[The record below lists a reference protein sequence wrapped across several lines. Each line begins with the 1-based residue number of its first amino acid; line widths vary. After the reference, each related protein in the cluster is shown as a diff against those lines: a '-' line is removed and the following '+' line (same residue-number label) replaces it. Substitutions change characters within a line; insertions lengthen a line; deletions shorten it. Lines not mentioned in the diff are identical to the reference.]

1 MPMDR
6 KRYPAN
12 WNQIATQIKK
22 KANWYCENCN
32 RPCRKPKEDRFQ
44 FEDRIKPTPW
54 ADELYQEKYDEE
66 LGTVFLS
73 KLTRFTLTVAHLN
86 HTPEDCR
93 PENLKAL
100 CSVCHLRY
108 DAAHH
113 IRSAKANRLKKR
125 EAVGQLTLF

>member
-1 MPMDR
+1 MPMER

-12 WNQIATQIKK
+12 WNQIALQIKEK
-22 KANWYCENCN
+22 TGWHCENCD
-32 RPCRKPKEDRFQ
+32 RPCRKPQEDRFD
-44 FEDRIKPTPW
+44 FEDRIESTLW
-54 ADELYQEKYDEE
+54 ADELYEEKYDEE
-66 LGTVFLS
+66 LGTVYLS
-73 KLTRFTLTVAHLN
+73 KLTRFALTVAHLN

-113 IRSAKANRLKKR
+113 VRSAKANRYKKR